1 MKKMYAYVMLLVS
14 VIFSC
19 TDSSNLLVGAG
30 KKPDFTAPQ
39 VTVTSPSN
47 NALVKGKI
55 AIRGTTFDDMGCEKI
70 EVYHVSSS
78 TSEKLIGSTKVK
90 NETFNYVMD
99 TTVFEDGVNLFK
111 IKVIERDPAKKSGIT
126 NLSLILD
133 NYGPFVIINQ
143 PESNSPSQPIQN
155 RFNCAILPLDY
166 ELNKVTNVEWRIQS
180 LEDENN
186 FLEGNKSLKII
197 RRIQM
202 QVSHFKLIQI
212 LFCKKNGINQGF
224 MNYKCGAKSGW
235 EVLKRLGYH

>member
-1 MKKMYAYVMLLVS
+1 
-14 VIFSC
+14 
-19 TDSSNLLVGAG
+19 
-30 KKPDFTAPQ
+30 
-39 VTVTSPSN
+39 
-47 NALVKGKI
+47 
-55 AIRGTTFDDMGCEKI
+55 
-70 EVYHVSSS
+70 
-78 TSEKLIGSTKVK
+78 
-90 NETFNYVMD
+90 MD

-186 FLEGNKSLKII
+186 FLEGNKSFEDNPKDSNASLSFQIDPNPILQKEWYKPGFYEL
-197 RRIQM
+197 
-202 QVSHFKLIQI
+202 QVRGQNQDGKFSKDWATINVYIDFGGAIPVISLSTPTSKDINNPTNTGSSMTI
-212 LFCKKNGINQGF
+212 TGIA
-224 MNYKCGAKSGW
+224 MDDE
-235 EVLKRLGYH
+235 EVAEVELEWG